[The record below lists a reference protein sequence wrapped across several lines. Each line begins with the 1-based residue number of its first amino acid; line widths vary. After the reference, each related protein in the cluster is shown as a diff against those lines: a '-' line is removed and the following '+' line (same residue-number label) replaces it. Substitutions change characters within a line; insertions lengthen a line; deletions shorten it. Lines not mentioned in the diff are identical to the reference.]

1 MAQLLDDSG
10 KLNKIRGAIMNAQDN
25 KVISKEEAGFIV
37 TLANKFRDDIERKT
51 RALYALQGEISQ
63 LRTNEQVI
71 VDIVNNLVS
80 AQQRAD
86 DRQRTVNEIRKAKDE
101 AKERKAREE
110 AEAQGK
116 AEAEQ
121 SDENTSE
128 STEE

>member
-86 DRQRTVNEIRKAKDE
+86 DRQRTVNEIRRAKDE

-116 AEAEQ
+116 AEADQ